1 MEGLGLAQAYE
12 VMCDKGRVDLEKE
25 LVFDQKKKKELVRAV
40 WRVRVS
46 EEYIS

>member
-1 MEGLGLAQAYE
+1 MEGLGLAQDYE
-12 VMCDKGRVDLEKE
+12 VMCDKGRVDLE
-25 LVFDQKKKKELVRAV
+25 KELVRAV